1 MRNSMMKENE
11 RHILSLLPTLLQKD
25 DEFRRSVSVILS
37 EVFATKGELRQILEE
52 ISKSREES
60 NKRFEE
66 MDRRFEQRQIEIDK
80 RFEEM
85 DRRFEQRQIEIDKR
99 FDAMDKRFDAMDKRF
114 DAMDKRFDAM
124 DKRFDVMDKRF
135 DVMDKRFDVMDKQ
148 FEDQKD
154 WVSTVIGGLQ
164 GRAGRNLE
172 DTIAGTLRVALKRK
186 DIKPESIK
194 LRQKIQDDDGIIG
207 PKGRDYEFDILMHN
221 GETAI
226 FEIKSY
232 AETEDVLRFNDK
244 VELAKQKLG
253 LINPSKIF
261 ITLQKHKDMMNTCKE
276 TGVEL
281 V

>member
-80 RFEEM
+80 RF
-85 DRRFEQRQIEIDKR
+85 
-99 FDAMDKRFDAMDKRF
+99 DAMDKRFDA
-114 DAMDKRFDAM
+114 
-124 DKRFDVMDKRF
+124 
-135 DVMDKRFDVMDKQ
+135 MDKRFDVMDKQ

>member
-1 MRNSMMKENE
+1 
-11 RHILSLLPTLLQKD
+11 
-25 DEFRRSVSVILS
+25 
-37 EVFATKGELRQILEE
+37 
-52 ISKSREES
+52 
-60 NKRFEE
+60 
-66 MDRRFEQRQIEIDK
+66 
-80 RFEEM
+80 M

-114 DAMDKRFDAM
+114 DA
-124 DKRFDVMDKRF
+124 
-135 DVMDKRFDVMDKQ
+135 MDKRFDVMDKQ

>member
-114 DAMDKRFDAM
+114 DVMDKRFDA
-124 DKRFDVMDKRF
+124 
-135 DVMDKRFDVMDKQ
+135 MDKRFDVMDKQ

>member
-11 RHILSLLPTLLQKD
+11 RHILSLLPTLLRKD
-25 DEFRRSVSVILS
+25 DEFRRNVSVILS

-52 ISKSREES
+52 IHKSREEA
-60 NKRFEE
+60 NKRFE
-66 MDRRFEQRQIEIDK
+66 
-80 RFEEM
+80 
-85 DRRFEQRQIEIDKR
+85 
-99 FDAMDKRFDAMDKRF
+99 
-114 DAMDKRFDAM
+114 AM

-135 DVMDKRFDVMDKQ
+135 
-148 FEDQKD
+148 EDQKD
-154 WVSTVIGGLQ
+154 WVGTVIGGLQ
-164 GRAGRNLE
+164 GRADRNLE
-172 DTIAGTLRVALKRK
+172 DTIAGTLRVALNRK

-194 LRQKIQDDDGIIG
+194 LRQRIQDDEGVIG
-207 PKGRDYEFDILMHN
+207 PKGRDYEFDILMNN

-232 AETEDVLRFNDK
+232 AEPDDVIRFNDK

-253 LINPSKIF
+253 LTNLSKIF
-261 ITLQKHKDMMNTCKE
+261 ITLQKHKEMVNTCKE

>member
-80 RFEEM
+80 RF
-85 DRRFEQRQIEIDKR
+85 
-99 FDAMDKRFDAMDKRF
+99 DA
-114 DAMDKRFDAM
+114 
-124 DKRFDVMDKRF
+124 
-135 DVMDKRFDVMDKQ
+135 MDKRFDVMDKQ

>member
-80 RFEEM
+80 RF
-85 DRRFEQRQIEIDKR
+85 
-99 FDAMDKRFDAMDKRF
+99 

-135 DVMDKRFDVMDKQ
+135 DAMDKRFDVMDKQ

>member
-99 FDAMDKRFDAMDKRF
+99 FDAMDKRFDVMDKRF
-114 DAMDKRFDAM
+114 DA
-124 DKRFDVMDKRF
+124 MDKRF

>member
-1 MRNSMMKENE
+1 MEEKMRNSMMKENE

-80 RFEEM
+80 RF
-85 DRRFEQRQIEIDKR
+85 
-99 FDAMDKRFDAMDKRF
+99 

-135 DVMDKRFDVMDKQ
+135 DAMDKRFDVMDKQ